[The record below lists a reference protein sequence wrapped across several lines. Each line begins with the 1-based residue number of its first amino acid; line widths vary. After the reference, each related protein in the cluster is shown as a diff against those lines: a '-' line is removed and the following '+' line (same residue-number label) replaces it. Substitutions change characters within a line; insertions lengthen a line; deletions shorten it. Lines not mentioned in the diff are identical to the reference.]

1 MNSLLR
7 LLFVVAVTYTLVSCV
22 GNGGKNSGDTAIN
35 DLEMDSIVMQDSF
48 PPSTKVEV
56 SPMHE
61 FDLKYRYF
69 KNNEA
74 LQAEI
79 NRVILNGRLDNISG
93 LSTQDIG
100 RELYASIKR
109 EYQDTVSTAG
119 DYEDYG
125 ASMLGHFYSLEVA
138 LEASSDKFVS
148 LQWVESTHTGGAHG
162 YTAVGLSSFDRER
175 NQVITESDIFVEGY
189 KEQLA
194 QIIQTQLVQD
204 YKVNTI
210 EDLSTEGFFSP
221 SDIEPNDNFLLTETG
236 IRYCFNPYEISP
248 YAMGHIYV
256 NLTWDDV
263 SEIIRPGSIIEQ
275 YI

>member
-7 LLFVVAVTYTLVSCV
+7 LLCVVALTYALVACV
-22 GNGGKNSGDTAIN
+22 GNGGKTSGDTAIN

-61 FDLKYRYF
+61 FHLKYLYF

-79 NRVILNGRLDNISG
+79 NRAILNGRLDSISG
-93 LSTQDIG
+93 LSAQDIG
-100 RELYASIKR
+100 RALYASIKR
-109 EYQDTVSTAG
+109 EYQDTVSTAE
-119 DYEDYG
+119 DYENY
-125 ASMLGHFYSLEVA
+125 ASMTGWIYSLEVA
-138 LEASSDKFVS
+138 LETSSDKFVS
-148 LQWVESTHTGGAHG
+148 LQWTEYTNTGGAHG
-162 YTAVGLSSFDRER
+162 YAAIGLSSFDRER

-189 KEQLA
+189 KEKLA

-204 YKVNTI
+204 YKVNTV

-221 SDIEPNDNFLLTETG
+221 SEIEPNDNFLLTETG

>member
-7 LLFVVAVTYTLVSCV
+7 LFCVATLTYALVACV
-22 GNGGKNSGDTAIN
+22 GNGGKTSGGTAIN
-35 DLEMDSIVMQDSF
+35 DLEMDFIVMQDSF

-56 SPMHE
+56 SPKHE
-61 FDLKYRYF
+61 FYLKYLYF

-79 NRVILNGRLDNISG
+79 NRVILGGLDNISK

-100 RELYASIKR
+100 RALYASIKR
-109 EYQDTVSTAG
+109 EYQDTVSTAE
-119 DYEDYG
+119 DYENNYSG
-125 ASMLGHFYSLEVA
+125 SMLGWFYRLEVT
-138 LEASSDKFVS
+138 LEAISDKFVS
-148 LQWVESTHTGGAHG
+148 LTSEEHTHTGGVHG
-162 YTAVGLSSFDRER
+162 YRAIGLSSFDRER
-175 NQVITESDIFVEGY
+175 NKVITESDIFVEGY
-189 KEQLA
+189 EEKLA